1 MKVVDEFNSSKQI
14 IEMRSILS
22 DLKKKRKNNQSN

>member
-22 DLKKKRKNNQSN
+22 DLKKKEKK